1 MDKVRLG
8 EIQEW
13 GPKYGCASEA
23 EFIQKLNKYK
33 MLDRDI
39 QALHLQIETAINKA
53 LNGSDPE
60 LVINLDDPKLNLDT
74 YQQIIAK
81 VYSVIRYKVYHEI
94 QKKVRAA
101 KMIKKQKSNP
111 NMNDSVLSTNSMAIG
126 EDDLTNMIKD
136 LDIESINRDVFNLYD
151 IQYGLDTTLA
161 LRKVQVLETED
172 DVFMNYLDCLKEAH
186 DRFLSYIFQG
196 F

>member
-60 LVINLDDPKLNLDT
+60 LVINLDDPKL
-74 YQQIIAK
+74 
-81 VYSVIRYKVYHEI
+81 
-94 QKKVRAA
+94 
-101 KMIKKQKSNP
+101 
-111 NMNDSVLSTNSMAIG
+111 
-126 EDDLTNMIKD
+126 
-136 LDIESINRDVFNLYD
+136 VFE
-151 IQYGLDTTLA
+151 QS
-161 LRKVQVLETED
+161 
-172 DVFMNYLDCLKEAH
+172 C
-186 DRFLSYIFQG
+186 
-196 F
+196 

>member
-1 MDKVRLG
+1 M
-8 EIQEW
+8 
-13 GPKYGCASEA
+13 
-23 EFIQKLNKYK
+23 
-33 MLDRDI
+33 
-39 QALHLQIETAINKA
+39 
-53 LNGSDPE
+53 
-60 LVINLDDPKLNLDT
+60 INLDDPKLNLDT

-151 IQYGLDTTLA
+151 I
-161 LRKVQVLETED
+161 
-172 DVFMNYLDCLKEAH
+172 
-186 DRFLSYIFQG
+186 
-196 F
+196 